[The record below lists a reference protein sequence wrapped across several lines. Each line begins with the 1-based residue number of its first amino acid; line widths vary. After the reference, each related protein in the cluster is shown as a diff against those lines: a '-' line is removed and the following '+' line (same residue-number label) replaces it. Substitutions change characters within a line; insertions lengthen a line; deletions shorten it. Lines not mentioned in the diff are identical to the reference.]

1 MMRGAMEE
9 PPKKVFGLWD
19 LSSSEV
25 RIALQAL
32 ERKPPS
38 GFSVS
43 FADPGKKGG
52 SDLLSES
59 LLPGLREADMVLV
72 VNPPEQATVSVAFEL
87 GMAIGMGK
95 LIGFGTPAGR
105 CFNLSLLWN
114 DTNLRRPRN
123 VQLAG
128 LRKALGDHDF
138 WAALPLPTDSAESW
152 FLALCP
158 QDGMGHA
165 LRDVI
170 AELRPDW
177 NSARLEEPEGTIRL
191 ALGARKVLWVITPAS
206 REYSIEPHTIM
217 GLAAGLFYGR
227 ASSLSSEPPALEV
240 LRHRDVPP
248 IRSVSRFCREFSDL
262 NDFVALLKNE
272 EILATLVV
280 EKIEI
285 QNFKNIGRL
294 TLDLTEPSSLEN
306 DWTCIAGI
314 NGSGKSSILQALAMA
329 LLGERL
335 VTELGGERIRR
346 FLRRTGVQ
354 RLPAEIT
361 VTVRDGRERKT
372 LYLPLSEQGVDLSKL
387 NSHPERSRM
396 LDVWER
402 LQKQVVVG
410 YGASRNLSD
419 FRDTRYSSLSIPVQ
433 RQMTLFDSL
442 TQIASVDVLL
452 DGGPS
457 SAPVLRT
464 LKRLLE
470 TVLVEELAPGDNPD
484 RIVFSQCGTEVDAID
499 LPDGFRSTVA
509 WLADLC
515 AAWHRTAP
523 PEETLTSD
531 PEKISGIA
539 LVDEIDLHLHASLQR
554 ALVPRL
560 RAALPNVQFIVTTHS
575 PLVLASF
582 DRAEIVVLDRDT
594 ETGIRELDRQIF
606 AFSTDQVYEF
616 LMGTPPQSTVIEEK
630 LERGDDPGLAL
641 YLYQSQERS
650 EAEARAELEERRR
663 LIEELR
669 GSARK

>member
-1 MMRGAMEE
+1 MHD
-9 PPKKVFGLWD
+9 PKLLAEALVRLLIQNLKV
-19 LSSSEV
+19 
-25 RIALQAL
+25 A
-32 ERKPPS
+32 
-38 GFSVS
+38 
-43 FADPGKKGG
+43 
-52 SDLLSES
+52 
-59 LLPGLREADMVLV
+59 
-72 VNPPEQATVSVAFEL
+72 N
-87 GMAIGMGK
+87 
-95 LIGFGTPAGR
+95 PAGKTEEIWTKHLGR
-105 CFNLSLLWN
+105 EVAENPAAAEAVREVVQAPDDEDAKAALRFQLRKLLARNLSL
-114 DTNLRRPRN
+114 
-123 VQLAG
+123 
-128 LRKALGDHDF
+128 
-138 WAALPLPTDSAESW
+138 AALLEPLIEEARAEITAKDFDW
-152 FLALCP
+152 FVRNTPFFKRA
-158 QDGMGHA
+158 DGP
-165 LRDVI
+165 V
-170 AELRPDW
+170 
-177 NSARLEEPEGTIRL
+177 
-191 ALGARKVLWVITPAS
+191 
-206 REYSIEPHTIM
+206 
-217 GLAAGLFYGR
+217 
-227 ASSLSSEPPALEV
+227 
-240 LRHRDVPP
+240 
-248 IRSVSRFCREFSDL
+248 SVE
-262 NDFVALLKNE
+262 
-272 EILATLVV
+272 T
-280 EKIEI
+280 IEI
-285 QNFKNIGRL
+285 RNFKNIGHL
-294 TLDLTEPSSLEN
+294 KLDLTAPSSLEN

-346 FLRRTGVQ
+346 LLRRTGIESQ
-354 RLPAEIT
+354 AAEIK
-361 VTVRDGRERKT
+361 VTVRVGQERET

-387 NSHPERSRM
+387 NAYPYPKKGKMR
-396 LDVWER
+396 DFWEH

-457 SAPVLRT
+457 SAPVLKT
-464 LKRLLE
+464 LKRLLKA
-470 TVLVEELAPGDNPD
+470 VLVEELAPGHNAD

-523 PEETLTSD
+523 PEETETSD
-531 PEKISGIA
+531 PTRISGIA
-539 LVDEIDLHLHASLQR
+539 LVDEIDLHLHATLQR

-594 ETGIRELDRQIF
+594 ESGIRELDRQIF

-630 LERGDDPGLAL
+630 LEKGDDPELAL

-650 EAEARAELEERRR
+650 EEEARAELEERRR

-669 GSARK
+669 GAARK

>member
-1 MMRGAMEE
+1 MEQ
-9 PPKKVFGLWD
+9 PPKKVFVLWD

-32 ERKPPS
+32 ARKPPP

-43 FADPGKKGG
+43 FADPEKKNVG
-52 SDLLSES
+52 DLLNDV
-59 LLPGLREADMVLV
+59 LVPGLREADMVLFI
-72 VNPPEQATVSVAFEL
+72 NPMPQAMIPLGFEL
-87 GMAIGMGK
+87 GLAIGMEKPLAMGHPGSFSFFFVDALPK
-95 LIGFGTPAGR
+95 LRNTPLAELRGALENR
-105 CFNLSLLWN
+105 EFWTTLSLPKEPKEN
-114 DTNLRRPRN
+114 QP
-123 VQLAG
+123 
-128 LRKALGDHDF
+128 
-138 WAALPLPTDSAESW
+138 
-152 FLALCP
+152 LALCP
-158 QDGMGHA
+158 QAGMGHA
-165 LRDVI
+165 LREVI
-170 AELRPDW
+170 ADLRLGW
-177 NSARLEEPEGTIRL
+177 SIPETNERSRDFTWLDFIWK
-191 ALGARKVLWVITPAS
+191 ALGTRQVLWVITPVNFDAS
-206 REYSIEPHTIM
+206 AMTA
-217 GLAAGLFYGR
+217 LAAGLFYGR
-227 ASSLSSEPPALEV
+227 ALSHSDKPPALEV
-240 LRHRDVPP
+240 LRHRDVSP
-248 IRSVSRFCREFSDL
+248 IRSVARFSREFNDL
-262 NDFVALLKNE
+262 TDFVALLQGE
-272 EILATLVV
+272 ESQATLIV
-280 EKIEI
+280 ETIEI
-285 QNFKNIGRL
+285 RNFKNIGHL

-346 FLRRTGVQ
+346 FLRRTGSQ
-354 RLPAEIT
+354 RLSAEIT

-410 YGASRNLSD
+410 YGASRNLSEY
-419 FRDTRYSSLSIPVQ
+419 RDTRYSSLSIPVQ

-442 TQIASVDVLL
+442 TQIASVEVLL
-452 DGGPS
+452 EGGSS
-457 SAPVLRT
+457 SAPVLKT
-464 LKRLLE
+464 LKRLLQE
-470 TVLVEELAPGDNPD
+470 ILVEELAPGDNPD

-515 AAWHRTAP
+515 AAWHRTAS
-523 PEETLTSD
+523 PEETETCD
-531 PEKISGIA
+531 PSKISGIA
-539 LVDEIDLHLHASLQR
+539 LVDEIDLHLHATLQR

-582 DRAEIVVLDRDT
+582 DRAEIVVLDRDA
-594 ETGIRELDRQIF
+594 ENGIRELDRQIF

-630 LERGDDPGLAL
+630 LEKGDDPELAL

-650 EAEARAELEERRR
+650 EDEARAELERRRR

-669 GSARK
+669 GAARK